1 MTGGPEAERGVRH
14 GAPPSPE
21 PTRVMRITDCHVHV
35 HPWRE
40 MRPEI
45 VEVLRRGQPDADWL
59 EALMYDP
66 RLLLA
71 LMDEDGV
78 DRVGL
83 VNYPAPEVMG
93 TDLRTIL
100 HAARYAEAD
109 PRRLLWYGGVHPRH
123 TRDPA
128 GDVDALADA
137 GMRMLKVHPNH
148 QALPANAYADGLDA
162 QAAIY
167 RRCAER
173 DIPVLIHTGTS
184 IFPGARCKWGNPLEL
199 DDVALDFPDLQ
210 IVLAH
215 GGRPFWMGEAFF
227 ILRRHANVWFDLSG
241 IPPKSLL
248 DWFPKLA
255 ELERKLLWGSD
266 WPSPGV
272 TRMRKNI
279 DQFLALPLSDAVKRA
294 ALETNPDRLLPAR

>member
-1 MTGGPEAERGVRH
+1 VIGGM
-14 GAPPSPE
+14 
-21 PTRVMRITDCHVHV
+21 RVTDCHVHI

-45 VEVLRRGQPDADWL
+45 VEVLRRGQNAEEL
-59 EALMYDP
+59 EAVMYDP
-66 RLLLA
+66 RLLLEI
-71 LMDEDGV
+71 MDAEGI

-109 PRRLLWYGGVHPRH
+109 PRRMLWYGGVHPRH

-128 GDVDALADA
+128 GDVDALAEM
-137 GMRMLKVHPNH
+137 GMRMLKVHPCH

-167 RRCAER
+167 GRCEALG
-173 DIPVLIHTGTS
+173 IPVLIHTGTS
-184 IFPGARCKWGNPLEL
+184 VFPGARCKYGNPLEI
-199 DDVALDFPDLQ
+199 DDVALDFPDLRV
-210 IVLAH
+210 VLAH

-227 ILRRHANVWFDLSG
+227 VLRRHRNVWFDLSG
-241 IPPKSLL
+241 IPPRALL

-255 ELERKLLWGSD
+255 ELEAKLLWGSD

-272 TRMRKNI
+272 TGLRRNA
-279 DQFLALPLSDAVKRA
+279 DQFLALPLADSAKRA
-294 ALETNPDRLLPAR
+294 ALETNPERLLPS

>member
-1 MTGGPEAERGVRH
+1 MTDD
-14 GAPPSPE
+14 APLAD
-21 PTRVMRITDCHVHV
+21 VRITDCHVHV

-40 MRPEI
+40 MRPDI
-45 VEVLRRGQPDADWL
+45 VALMRGSLADSERV
-59 EALMYDP
+59 EAMMYDP
-66 RLLLA
+66 RLLLE
-71 LMDEDGV
+71 LMDQQGIA
-78 DRVGL
+78 RVGL

-93 TDLRTIL
+93 TSIETIL

-123 TRDPA
+123 AKDPA
-128 GDVDALADA
+128 GEVDALADA

-148 QALPANAYADGLDA
+148 QEMPANAYADGLVA

-167 RRCAER
+167 RRCEER
-173 DIPVLIHTGTS
+173 GIPVLIHTGTS
-184 IFPGARCKWGNPLEL
+184 IFPRARCKYGNPLEI
-199 DDVALDFPDLQ
+199 DDVALDFPDLR

-227 ILRRHANVWFDLSG
+227 VLRRHRNVMFDLSG

-248 DWFPKLA
+248 EYFPRLG
-255 ELERKLLWGSD
+255 ELQDKLLWGSD

-272 TRMRKNI
+272 TSMRRNV
-279 DQFLALPLSDAVKRA
+279 DQFLALPLPDAAKRA
-294 ALETNPDRLLPAR
+294 ALETNPERLLVG

>member
-1 MTGGPEAERGVRH
+1 VRYLEPMAATPE
-14 GAPPSPE
+14 
-21 PTRVMRITDCHVHV
+21 RITDCHVHV

-45 VEVLRRGQPDADWL
+45 VEVLRRGQDPERL

-66 RLLLA
+66 GLLLRM
-71 LMDEDGV
+71 MDEGGIH
-78 DRVGL
+78 RVGL

-93 TDLRTIL
+93 TDRRTIE
-100 HAARYAEAD
+100 HAARYAERD
-109 PRRLLWYGGVHPRH
+109 PTRLMWYGGVHPLH
-123 TRDPA
+123 TSDPA
-128 GDVDALADA
+128 AEIDELVAM

-148 QALPANAYADGLDA
+148 QRLPANAYSEGMEA

-167 RRCAER
+167 RRCSE
-173 DIPVLIHTGTS
+173 IGLPVLIHTGTS
-184 IFPGARCKWGNPLEL
+184 VFPGARSKYGNPLEI
-199 DDVALDFPDLQ
+199 DDVAIDFPDLQ

-227 ILRRHANVWFDLSG
+227 VLRRHTNVWFDLSG

-248 DWFPKLA
+248 DYFPRLA
-255 ELERKLLWGSD
+255 ELSRKLLWGTD

-272 TRMRKNI
+272 TGMRRNLE
-279 DQFLALPLSDAVKRA
+279 QFLALPLSDDLKRS
-294 ALETNPDRLLPAR
+294 ALQENPERLLPIG

>member
-1 MTGGPEAERGVRH
+1 MSGPSSSALANVR
-14 GAPPSPE
+14 
-21 PTRVMRITDCHVHV
+21 VTDCHVHV

-40 MRPEI
+40 MRPDI
-45 VEVLRRGQPDADWL
+45 VALMRGSLADADRI
-59 EALMYDP
+59 EAMMYEP
-66 RLLLA
+66 RLLLD
-71 LMDEDGV
+71 LMDEQGI

-109 PRRLLWYGGVHPRH
+109 PRRLLWFGGVHPRH
-123 TRDPA
+123 AKDPA
-128 GDVDALADA
+128 GEVDALADA

-148 QALPANAYADGLDA
+148 QEMPANAYADGLDA

-167 RRCAER
+167 RRCEER
-173 DIPVLIHTGTS
+173 GIPVLIHTGTS
-184 IFPGARCKWGNPLEL
+184 IFPRARCKWGNPLEI
-199 DDVALDFPDLQ
+199 DDVALDFPDLR

-227 ILRRHANVWFDLSG
+227 VLRRHRNVLFDLSG

-248 DWFPKLA
+248 EYFPRLA
-255 ELERKLLWGSD
+255 ELEPKLLWGSD

-272 TRMRKNI
+272 TSMRRNV
-279 DQFLALPLSDAVKRA
+279 DQFLALDLPASAKRA
-294 ALETNPDRLLPAR
+294 ALETNPERLLPS